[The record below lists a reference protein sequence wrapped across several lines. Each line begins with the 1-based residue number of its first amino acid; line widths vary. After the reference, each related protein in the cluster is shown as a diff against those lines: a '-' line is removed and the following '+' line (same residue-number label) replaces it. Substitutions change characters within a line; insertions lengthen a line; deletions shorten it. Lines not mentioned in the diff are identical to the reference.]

1 MATRVSSFHA
11 LLLGSFFALGVAV
24 TACGQQ
30 GPVAAPGTSAQP
42 VSYTTATL
50 PIQGMSCSSCASNV
64 KRTLKGLDGV
74 SAVAVSLAQRNATVA
89 YDPKKVQPAQM
100 QAAVNQAGY
109 RAGTLTATS
118 VK

>member
-1 MATRVSSFHA
+1 MATRVSSFHP
-11 LLLGSFFALGVAV
+11 LLLGSLFALILAV

-30 GPVAAPGTSAQP
+30 APVTAPSAPAQP

-74 SAVAVSLAQRNATVA
+74 STVAVSLAQRNATVA
-89 YDPKKVQPAQM
+89 YDPKKVQPAQI

-109 RAGTLTATS
+109 KAGTPTAAAS
-118 VK
+118 K